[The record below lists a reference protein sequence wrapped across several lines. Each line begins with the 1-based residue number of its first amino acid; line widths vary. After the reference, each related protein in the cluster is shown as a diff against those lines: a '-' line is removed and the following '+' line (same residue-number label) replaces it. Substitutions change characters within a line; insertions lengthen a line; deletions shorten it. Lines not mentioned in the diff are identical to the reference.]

1 MYIVGYDECDL
12 YSRTLK
18 GMGSDMNPY
27 EILFAIKIIDG
38 KIHTVIV
45 FG

>member
-1 MYIVGYDECDL
+1 MMGSDL
-12 YSRTLK
+12 YDRTIK
-18 GMGSDMNPY
+18 GMGFDINPY
-27 EILFAIKIIDG
+27 EILFSIKIIDG

>member
-1 MYIVGYDECDL
+1 MMGYDL
-12 YSRTLK
+12 YARTIK
-18 GMGSDMNPY
+18 VVGFDMNPY
-27 EILFAIKIIDG
+27 EILSAIKIIDG